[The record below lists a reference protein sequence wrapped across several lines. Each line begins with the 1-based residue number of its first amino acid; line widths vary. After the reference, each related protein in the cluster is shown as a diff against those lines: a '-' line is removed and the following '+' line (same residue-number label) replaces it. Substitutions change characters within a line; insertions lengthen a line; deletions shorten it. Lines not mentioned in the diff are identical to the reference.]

1 MLNTLNTLLR
11 HLRISRKPEENQDP
25 GNPDGVEVSAAIE
38 TATEA
43 MKKLI
48 DSTLAA
54 VSEIREMVSSILH
67 PLPEVIQKAYKG
79 LRFVIGWLTPPPPNI
94 VSGNA
99 N

>member
-1 MLNTLNTLLR
+1 MFNTLLR
-11 HLRISRKPEENQDP
+11 YLGIPPKPEETQGP
-25 GNPDGVEVSAAIE
+25 SNPDRVEVSAAIE

-43 MKKLI
+43 MRELI

-67 PLPEVIQKAYKG
+67 PLPEVIQKAYEG
-79 LRFVIGWLTPPPPNI
+79 LCFIIGLPTPPPPNT
-94 VSGNA
+94 VFGNA

>member
-1 MLNTLNTLLR
+1 MLNLLR
-11 HLRISRKPEENQDP
+11 YLGISPKPEENQDP
-25 GNPDGVEVSAAIE
+25 DNPDGVEVSAAIE

-54 VSEIREMVSSILH
+54 VSEIREMVSSIIGLN
-67 PLPEVIQKAYKG
+67 PLSEVMQEACEG